1 MRRLGCLV
9 TAGAFLLLGAVIVAS
24 GGSLILAA
32 LGGVLAVGACAC
44 MRWAP

>member
-9 TAGAFLLLGAVIVAS
+9 AAGAFVLLAAVIVAS

-32 LGGVLAVGACAC
+32 LGGAFAVVACAG